1 MVGEATLI
9 LHARSTLSVFLQ
21 QLSNNTHRILSCVG
35 SLESKPVKLQGNRFM
50 FCLWLFLINLFRT
63 DKSQRKKK
71 LHEIVSGCYFA
82 IKFPFAPRDEH
93 SLASGSAVEIQTTLF
108 AGSLPDKIHA
118 QESLLT
124 IRTVSAPHCL
134 ISNAHLMLICAHL
147 CPPQPCWFA
156 QHHRICVGDLLNL
169 YVGTLPGQTRD
180 RGKVC

>member
-1 MVGEATLI
+1 MQDPPCPYFCSSSVITLTAFSAVSALSSPSLWNCRVTDSCFVYGCFSWIYSELTKASERKNYTKLFLAATLP
-9 LHARSTLSVFLQ
+9 L
-21 QLSNNTHRILSCVG
+21 N
-35 SLESKPVKLQGNRFM
+35 
-50 FCLWLFLINLFRT
+50 
-63 DKSQRKKK
+63 
-71 LHEIVSGCYFA
+71 
-82 IKFPFAPRDEH
+82 FPFAPRDEH
-93 SLASGSAVEIQTTLF
+93 SLASGGAVEIQTTLF

-156 QHHRICVGDLLNL
+156 QHHCICVGDLLNL